1 MHGFAAEIKAPV
13 TVLQGFVVGKL
24 RRAAVGFVGLVDA
37 GVNALVVLAAQHD
50 VAVVGV
56 AVEGEVALQIP
67 VVVELEVGG
76 EVFDVINVRDLL
88 VAVVGVPLVVEVV
101 LVRQAAAPA
110 GVVRAFAVVGEQ
122 RAVECAFLFFAEE
135 AVFSLSHEAAFGH
148 GAQGKGG
155 VLVWRDV
162 PVVRN
167 ADFESTRFAAA
178 Q

>member
-1 MHGFAAEIKAPV
+1 MHGFATEVKAPV
-13 TVLQGFVVGKL
+13 AVFQGFVVGEL

-37 GVNALVVLAAQHD
+37 RVNALVVLAAQHD

-67 VVVELEVGG
+67 VVVQLEVGG
-76 EVFDVINVRDLL
+76 EVFDVIDVRDLL

-101 LVRQAAAPA
+101 LVRQATAPA

-135 AVFSLSHEAAFGH
+135 AVFAFYHHAAF
-148 GAQGKGG
+148 
-155 VLVWRDV
+155 
-162 PVVRN
+162 
-167 ADFESTRFAAA
+167 
-178 Q
+178 